1 MRDGIRVARVF
12 MGRRKERVQSDAEVI
27 ETMQRGWMIEIKKLA
42 KRLTTLKT
50 TQFEKAGMKT
60 NATPTDKAETE

>member
-1 MRDGIRVARVF
+1 

-50 TQFEKAGMKT
+50 TQFEKAGMKI
-60 NATPTDKAETE
+60 NATPTDKAEAE